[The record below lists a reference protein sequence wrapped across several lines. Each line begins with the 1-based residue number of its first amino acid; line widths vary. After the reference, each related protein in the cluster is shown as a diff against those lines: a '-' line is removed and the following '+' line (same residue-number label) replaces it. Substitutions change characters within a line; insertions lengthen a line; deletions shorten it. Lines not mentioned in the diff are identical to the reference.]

1 MGKELPYILQFYDN
15 EVSLL
20 ISNKYGYPI
29 MDSYR
34 KFLFSKTYQMLC
46 NPELEM
52 YSRRAASQ
60 VSESMEPILSS
71 SRLIFALVS
80 ADVAVSKRPSKTIV
94 APSSSV
100 RKVVV
105 IKVLSKCFRMAKLR
119 ISERNAK
126 EKLVFYFHFRTRVTK
141 TAGQSYE

>member
-1 MGKELPYILQFYDN
+1 MEKNMLLYHGSNVEVSNPKISDCIPYILQFYDN

-52 YSRRAASQ
+52 WEFSPAGIFDMWEAELVTGEPRNSLYLRR
-60 VSESMEPILSS
+60 
-71 SRLIFALVS
+71 
-80 ADVAVSKRPSKTIV
+80 D
-94 APSSSV
+94 
-100 RKVVV
+100 
-105 IKVLSKCFRMAKLR
+105 
-119 ISERNAK
+119 
-126 EKLVFYFHFRTRVTK
+126 
-141 TAGQSYE
+141 

>member
-1 MGKELPYILQFYDN
+1 MEKNMLLYHGSNVEVSNPKISDCIPYILQFYDN

-52 YSRRAASQ
+52 WEFSPAGIFDIWEAELVTGEPRNSLYLRR
-60 VSESMEPILSS
+60 
-71 SRLIFALVS
+71 
-80 ADVAVSKRPSKTIV
+80 D
-94 APSSSV
+94 
-100 RKVVV
+100 
-105 IKVLSKCFRMAKLR
+105 
-119 ISERNAK
+119 
-126 EKLVFYFHFRTRVTK
+126 
-141 TAGQSYE
+141 

>member
-1 MGKELPYILQFYDN
+1 MEKNMLLYHGSNVEVSNPQRSDCIPYILQFYDN

-52 YSRRAASQ
+52 WEFSPAGIFDIWEAELVTGEPRNSLYLRR
-60 VSESMEPILSS
+60 
-71 SRLIFALVS
+71 
-80 ADVAVSKRPSKTIV
+80 D
-94 APSSSV
+94 
-100 RKVVV
+100 
-105 IKVLSKCFRMAKLR
+105 
-119 ISERNAK
+119 
-126 EKLVFYFHFRTRVTK
+126 
-141 TAGQSYE
+141 

>member
-34 KFLFSKTYQMLC
+34 NFLFSKTYQMLC

-52 YSRRAASQ
+52 WEFSPAGFFDMWEAELVTGEPRNSLYIRR
-60 VSESMEPILSS
+60 
-71 SRLIFALVS
+71 
-80 ADVAVSKRPSKTIV
+80 D
-94 APSSSV
+94 
-100 RKVVV
+100 
-105 IKVLSKCFRMAKLR
+105 
-119 ISERNAK
+119 
-126 EKLVFYFHFRTRVTK
+126 
-141 TAGQSYE
+141 

>member
-1 MGKELPYILQFYDN
+1 MEKELPYILQFYDN

-52 YSRRAASQ
+52 WEFSPAG
-60 VSESMEPILSS
+60 ILICGKQN
-71 SRLIFALVS
+71 LLQENLVI
-80 ADVAVSKRPSKTIV
+80 PCI
-94 APSSSV
+94 
-100 RKVVV
+100 
-105 IKVLSKCFRMAKLR
+105 
-119 ISERNAK
+119 
-126 EKLVFYFHFRTRVTK
+126 
-141 TAGQSYE
+141 